1 MQLRADALATAL
13 QRGGLKTLY
22 TLQGD
27 EPLLAQEAAD
37 LLRAAARTAGFS
49 ERQVFTVS
57 GAHFDWSGVLGAAQS
72 MGLFADKKILEIRIP
87 SGKPG
92 KEGSAALQA
101 YCEQLS
107 EDVLTIVHLPQLDWQ
122 AQKSA
127 WVAALD
133 RAGVMVK
140 VEPVERGALPAWIAQ
155 RLGKQ
160 GQRVEA
166 GEPGQQALAFFADRV
181 EGNLL
186 AAHQELQK
194 LALLH
199 PEGELSFEQIEAA
212 VLDVA
217 RFDVFQLGAAVLA
230 GQAARALRMLDGLK
244 AEGEAAVLVHWNL
257 AEDIRSLKRA
267 RDAMDD
273 GKPLPM
279 ALREAR
285 VWRDKERAFEAVLP
299 GMDGAALAE
308 LVQAASTC
316 DGLVKGLRHPGWPDD
331 AWDGLRR
338 LMLMTLDLVA
348 AARSTN
354 RKARPHS
361 TAPALAL
368 RPAP

>member
-1 MQLRADALATAL
+1 MQIRADQLAASL
-13 QRGGLKTLY
+13 QRGGLKPLY
-22 TLQGD
+22 TIQGD

-37 LLRAAARTAGFS
+37 ALRAAARAAGYS

-72 MGLFADKKILEIRIP
+72 MGLFADKKILEIRIA

-101 YCEQLS
+101 YCEQLN
-107 EDVLTIVHLPQLDWQ
+107 EDVLTLVHLPKLDWQ
-122 AQKSA
+122 AAKSA

-133 RAGVMVK
+133 RAGVV
-140 VEPVERGALPAWIAQ
+140 VQVGSIERAALPAWIAQ
-155 RLGKQ
+155 RLAQQ
-160 GQRVEA
+160 GQRVAPGEA
-166 GEPGQQALAFFADRV
+166 GEQALQFFADRV

-186 AAHQELQK
+186 AAHQEIQK

-199 PEGELSFEQIEAA
+199 PAGELGFEQIEAS

-217 RFDVFQLGAAVLA
+217 RFDTAQLTAAVLA
-230 GQAARALRMLDGLK
+230 GQAGRALRMLDNLK
-244 AEGEAAVLVHWNL
+244 AEGESAVPVHWLL
-257 AEDIRSLKRA
+257 AEDIRKLKRA

-279 ALREAR
+279 ALREAQ

-299 GMDGAALAE
+299 GLDGAALATLLE
-308 LVQAASTC
+308 AASTC
-316 DGLVKGLRHPGWPDD
+316 DGLIKGLRHPAWPDD

-338 LMLMTLDLVA
+338 LVLMTLDLVT
-348 AARSTN
+348 AARAAG
-354 RKARPHS
+354 RKGRSMPP
-361 TAPALAL
+361 PALAL